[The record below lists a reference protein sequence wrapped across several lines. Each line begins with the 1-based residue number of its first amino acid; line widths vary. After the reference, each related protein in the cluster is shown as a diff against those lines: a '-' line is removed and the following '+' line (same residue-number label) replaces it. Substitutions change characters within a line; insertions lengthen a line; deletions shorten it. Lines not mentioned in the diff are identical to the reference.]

1 MALIEEEFTNEH
13 EDYHLVADYLR
24 KTFPT
29 LAGDAPGEQARLSVT
44 EKAETGYTITV
55 HGTLAASD
63 GSSGVYEM
71 KLAVEYGDFPTV
83 VYLQSAHRIALG
95 DVPLEE

>member
-1 MALIEEEFTNEH
+1 MALIEEEFTNEY
-13 EDYHLVADYLR
+13 EDYHLVAEYLR

-29 LAGDAPGEQARLSVT
+29 LTGDAPGEQARLSVT
-44 EKAETGYTITV
+44 EKDATGYTITV

-63 GSSGVYEM
+63 DSSGVYEM

-83 VYLQSAHRIALG
+83 VYLQAAHKIALG
-95 DVPLEE
+95 DIPLEE

>member
-1 MALIEEEFTNEH
+1 MALIEDEFTNEH
-13 EDYHLVADYLR
+13 EDYYLVAEYLR

-29 LAGDAPGEQARLSVT
+29 LTGNAPGAQARLYVT
-44 EKAETGYTITV
+44 EKDETGYSITG

-71 KLAVEYGDFPTV
+71 KLAVECGNFPTV
-83 VYLQSAHRIALG
+83 VYLQSAHKMALG
-95 DVPLEE
+95 DAPFKE